1 MKKVVNAS
9 IGGRGFA
16 LDDDAYARLSAYFN
30 HFKARLNKDSQSA
43 MNEVMSDL
51 EGRIAELFDQGIG
64 GATYRVVDLDL
75 VNRVVGQLGMPDG
88 SAEPMD
94 WGQGTSG
101 AYGPSAGNGPST
113 SSGTGGSAGTGAPG
127 PDFSYNGEKGEAK
140 KRLYRDSDNKAIGG
154 VCSGLGA
161 FLNIDITVVRIII
174 LLALLLW
181 GSGLVVYLVLW
192 IVVPLAKTP
201 AQKCE
206 MRGLEPTAENMA
218 RFSEYN
224 K

>member
-9 IGGRGFA
+9 IGGKGFA
-16 LDDDAYARLSAYFN
+16 LDDDAYARLSAYFD
-30 HFKARLNKDSQSA
+30 HFKARLNQDSQSA
-43 MNEVMSDL
+43 RNEVMSDL

-94 WGQGTSG
+94 WGQGAS
-101 AYGPSAGNGPST
+101 SASGPST
-113 SSGTGGSAGTGAPG
+113 ASTGSATSGTGTAG
-127 PDFSYNGEKGEAK
+127 PDLSYNGEKGEAK

>member
-161 FLNIDITVVRIII
+161 FRARRVSRSLDRRSSCQDP
-174 LLALLLW
+174 
-181 GSGLVVYLVLW
+181 G
-192 IVVPLAKTP
+192 P
-201 AQKCE
+201 E
-206 MRGLEPTAENMA
+206 MRDEGPRAYRGEHGTFQ
-218 RFSEYN
+218 RV
-224 K
+224 